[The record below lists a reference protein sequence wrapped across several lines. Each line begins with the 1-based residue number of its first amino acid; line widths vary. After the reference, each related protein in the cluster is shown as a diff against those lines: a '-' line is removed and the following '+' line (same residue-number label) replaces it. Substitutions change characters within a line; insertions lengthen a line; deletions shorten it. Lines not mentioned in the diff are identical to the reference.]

1 MKYGVYLKTEHFM
14 LIGYLDFFC
23 EFPVYIQ
30 FFWYQ
35 LFLMHLHNLGGA
47 LTLYHT
53 VQTVF
58 SRCFFGPLLFES
70 FFTGCLVNYSLKVP
84 WAGGMEDH
92 FHPWATKESY
102 SFTAC
107 SVWRTCA
114 SINALFLKAFQSWW
128 RHLHGL
134 THPLA
139 SRKGLHT
146 LLDNFLQSAGCT
158 PGECSVPVSLQFQVQ
173 LPPGHTLQSL

>member
-92 FHPWATKESY
+92 FHPWATKASY

-128 RHLHGL
+128 RHLQASLIPWPVARVCTRFL
-134 THPLA
+134 TT
-139 SRKGLHT
+139 SS
-146 LLDNFLQSAGCT
+146 NLQAA
-158 PGECSVPVSLQFQVQ
+158 LQENA
-173 LPPGHTLQSL
+173 